1 MIPMQ
6 TIKRALWSTLTL
18 CASGGL
24 LPACI
29 TEVDDTAS
37 REAPATIT
45 VSRQAIINC
54 GADPKWGC
62 CDLSLYDSCDALL
75 TGQQTDEYDVH
86 LIFKSYT
93 CRTTASS
100 TSPSA
105 TCGVEDGFYLIG
117 GGAATLGSTGAALKR
132 STPVSVGSHG
142 SWGARSEGILGP
154 VSHGLKTYAIGLKMI
169 DRLSGEEVNLDND
182 IHAYT
187 VLSNFG
193 EQVTASK
200 TLPSGQLLIGGGWT
214 AGSGMFAVDAYAT
227 GMLRGKWTVNGQ
239 QFGTAT
245 AQIAARAIGLSRC
258 LPAANPIF
266 CFPARAIT
274 EAVSPDGTTI
284 QGAVAQNPHS
294 LQVMVGAGVKS
305 SSWSRPIWMMY
316 PLAYNAD
323 IEDRAVGFTTA
334 PTGALGHVVTQILTV
349 GF

>member
-1 MIPMQ
+1 MIQMH

-24 LPACI
+24 LPSCI
-29 TEVDDTAS
+29 AEIDGTSSEK
-37 REAPATIT
+37 APANIT
-45 VSRQAIINC
+45 VSRQAVLNC
-54 GADPKWGC
+54 GDPKWGC
-62 CDLSLYDSCDALL
+62 CDSTLYDSCDAVLI
-75 TGQQTDEYDVH
+75 GQQTDDHDVH
-86 LIFKSYT
+86 LIFKLYT
-93 CRTTASS
+93 CPTTPSS
-100 TSPSA
+100 ISPSA

-117 GGAATLGSTGAALKR
+117 GGAATLGSAEAALKR

-154 VSHGLKTYAIGLKMI
+154 VSHGLKTYALGLKMI
-169 DRLSGEEVNLDND
+169 DRLAGEEVSLDND
-182 IHAYT
+182 IYAYS

-214 AGSGMFAVDAYAT
+214 AGAGMFAVDAYAT

-239 QFGTAT
+239 QFGTST
-245 AQIAARAIGLSRC
+245 AQIAAKAIGLSRC

-284 QGAVAQNPHS
+284 QGAIAQYSGSAHA
-294 LQVMVGAGVKS
+294 MVGVGVKS

-316 PLAYNAD
+316 PLAYND
-323 IEDRAVGFTTA
+323 DDTAVGFTTA
-334 PTGALGHVVTQILTV
+334 PTGASGHVVTQLLTV